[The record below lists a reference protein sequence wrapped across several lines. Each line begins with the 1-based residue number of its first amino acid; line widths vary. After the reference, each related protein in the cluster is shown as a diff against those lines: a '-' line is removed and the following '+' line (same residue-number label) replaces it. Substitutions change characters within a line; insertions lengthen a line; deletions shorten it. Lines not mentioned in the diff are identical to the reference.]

1 MTFKIITLG
10 CKVNQYE
17 SQVMT
22 EIMLKDG
29 FSLVQEDDSADI
41 FIINT
46 CTVTSVSD
54 SKNRK
59 IIRRLR
65 RNNENAI
72 IVVTGCM
79 SQAFPED
86 DVYKIC
92 DIVVGNTN
100 RKNISKLIKEYITHN
115 NRFVNVEMHTTGE
128 KFEPIKISDYEER
141 TRAQIKIEDGCNRFC
156 AYCIIPYARG
166 RVRSKDLGELKEEAI
181 TLASKGYK
189 EIVLVGI
196 NLSCFGQDTNL
207 NLCDAVEAVAS
218 VEGIERVRLSSLEP
232 ERLDPEFIARLAK
245 CKKLCPHFHLSLQS
259 GCDETLKRMNRH
271 YSSKEYSGIVNN
283 LRKAFNDCA
292 ITTDVMVGFAG
303 ETDEEFE
310 KSLDFVHLIKF
321 AKVHTFIYSRRKGTK
336 GDLMPNQVD
345 PAIKSERSKK
355 LIEVTLKDR
364 KDFLKNQVGNTY
376 SVLFERKR
384 PEGYWEG
391 YTMNYTPVHIYSD
404 DDLSNKIVDVKI
416 TKSYDDHCDGEL
428 A

>member
-17 SQVMT
+17 SQAMT

-29 FSLVQEDDSADI
+29 FSLAQEDDSADI
-41 FIINT
+41 YIINT
-46 CTVTSVSD
+46 CTVTAVSD

-65 RNNENAI
+65 RNNENSI

-92 DIVVGNTN
+92 DIVVGNTS
-100 RKNISKLIKEYITHN
+100 RKNISNLIKEYISDN
-115 NRFVNVEMHTTGE
+115 NRFVDVEMHTTGE
-128 KFEPIKISDYEER
+128 KFEPIKISDFEER

-207 NLCDAVEAVAS
+207 NLCDAVETVAD

-271 YSSKEYSGIVNN
+271 YSPKEYSEIVNN
-283 LRKAFNDCA
+283 LRNAFEDCA

-303 ETDEEFE
+303 ETDEEFQ
-310 KSLDFVHLIKF
+310 KSLNFVHSIKF

-336 GDLMPNQVD
+336 GDLMPNQID

-355 LIEVTLKDR
+355 LIEVTLNDR
-364 KDFLKNQVGNTY
+364 KEFLESQVGNTY

-404 DDLSNKIVDVKI
+404 DDLANRILDVKI
-416 TKSYDDHCDGEL
+416 TKAYDDHCDGVL
-428 A
+428 L

>member
-22 EIMLKDG
+22 EIMIKDG

-41 FIINT
+41 YIINT
-46 CTVTSVSD
+46 CTVTAVSD

-65 RNNENAI
+65 RNNENSI

-100 RKNISKLIKEYITHN
+100 RTNISKLIKEYITDN
-115 NRFVNVEMHTTGE
+115 NRFVDVEMHTTGE
-128 KFEPIKISDYEER
+128 KFEPIKISDFEER

-166 RVRSKDLGELKEEAI
+166 RVRSKDLGELEEEAI

-207 NLCDAVEAVAS
+207 NLCDAVETVAG

-271 YSSKEYSGIVNN
+271 YSSKEYSEIVNN
-283 LRKAFNDCA
+283 LRKAFKDCA

-310 KSLDFVHLIKF
+310 KSLNFVHSIKF

-355 LIEVTLKDR
+355 LIEVTLNDR
-364 KDFLKNQVGNTY
+364 KEFLKNQVGNTY

-384 PEGYWEG
+384 SEGYWEG

-404 DDLSNKIVDVKI
+404 DELANKILDVKI
-416 TKSYDDHCDGEL
+416 TKAYDDYCDGEL
-428 A
+428 I